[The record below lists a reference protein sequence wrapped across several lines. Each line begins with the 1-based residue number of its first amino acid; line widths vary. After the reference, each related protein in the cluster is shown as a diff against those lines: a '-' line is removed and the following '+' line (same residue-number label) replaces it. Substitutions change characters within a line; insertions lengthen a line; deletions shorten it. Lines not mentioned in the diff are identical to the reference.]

1 MEPNGPQTASSN
13 RQLKPLPRRRQSVR
27 QRVHSPAYASLNG
40 TSDDMVLDLSEVLD
54 ISEQGAAIQ
63 TSSTWSVNRVVS
75 LCLDLSETETYLQ
88 TSGQI
93 VWADRKGRI
102 GVRFREMPGDSR
114 RKLQEWLFLNA
125 MVGAANYVARHG
137 EPKSNIDRWNAP
149 PQPPFSPP
157 PMVEETRADYT
168 STLAALAA
176 VQREVEAHGAN
187 LTGALQL
194 LAARCCTFTR
204 ANGAAIALLE
214 NGEMLCRASSGD
226 APPVGATLEIG
237 SGFSGYCAR
246 TGFLQRCDDTEM
258 DPRVDRESCRILGV
272 RSIIAVPIRMGNS
285 VVGLL
290 EVFSSKPRAFNER
303 DGTILQRLAD
313 TVLAANNRATR
324 SRLASAAPQPRV
336 TPPKR
341 ASQNSIQNSITL
353 GPPPN
358 GPMKSYPFSS
368 ALEEMDEGPGF
379 GFPQRHLVL
388 LLVAASSIVM
398 VLGYL
403 LAPWVA
409 ERFHPRK
416 ENTVEAARP
425 PVVAAAAPST
435 SASGRPRDLSE
446 VRKRAELGD
455 PYEQVALATR
465 YATGEDVPQDYST
478 ALRWFLKAAEQ
489 GHVGAQDT
497 LGAYY
502 YLGRGATKDI
512 TRAYFWSVLAR
523 AAGKSASKD
532 RVAFMSSQLTRAQA
546 QAIQREANSFLKQH
560 PPLMSSD
567 SSY

>member
-1 MEPNGPQTASSN
+1 MEPIGPQSASST
-13 RQLKPLPRRRQSVR
+13 RQLKPLPRNRRESVR

-54 ISEQGAAIQ
+54 ISEHGAAIQ
-63 TSSTWSVNRVVS
+63 TSSTWSVNRVVN

-93 VWADRKGRI
+93 VWSDRKGRI
-102 GVRFREMPGDSR
+102 GVRFREMPADAR

-125 MVGAANYVARHG
+125 MVGVANYVARHG
-137 EPKSNIDRWNAP
+137 QPKTDIDRWNAP
-149 PQPPFSPP
+149 PQPRLSPVV
-157 PMVEETRADYT
+157 VEDTRADYT

-194 LAARCCTFTR
+194 IAERCCTFTR

-214 NGEMLCRASSGD
+214 NGEMPCRASSGD

-258 DPRVDRESCRILGV
+258 DPRVDRESCRILGI

-324 SRLASAAPQPRV
+324 TRLAPAVPQPRV
-336 TPPKR
+336 APPKR
-341 ASQNSIQNSITL
+341 NPTNSITF
-353 GPPPN
+353 GPPSGEPL
-358 GPMKSYPFSS
+358 KSYPFSS
-368 ALEEMDEGPGF
+368 VLAEAEERQGLP
-379 GFPQRHLVL
+379 FPQRHLVL
-388 LLVAASSIVM
+388 LLVAASSIVI

-425 PVVAAAAPST
+425 PVVAAAAPSPT
-435 SASGRPRDLSE
+435 ASGRPLISRSAQAARTWAILMNRYPSPR
-446 VRKRAELGD
+446 VTPRAKT
-455 PYEQVALATR
+455 YR
-465 YATGEDVPQDYST
+465 
-478 ALRWFLKAAEQ
+478 R
-489 GHVGAQDT
+489 
-497 LGAYY
+497 
-502 YLGRGATKDI
+502 I
-512 TRAYFWSVLAR
+512 TRPR
-523 AAGKSASKD
+523 CAG
-532 RVAFMSSQLTRAQA
+532 F
-546 QAIQREANSFLKQH
+546 
-560 PPLMSSD
+560 
-567 SSY
+567 

>member
-1 MEPNGPQTASSN
+1 MEPIGPQTASSN
-13 RQLKPLPRRRQSVR
+13 RHLKPVPRNRRQSVR

-40 TSDDMVLDLSEVLD
+40 TTDDMVLDLSEILD
-54 ISEQGAAIQ
+54 ISERGAAIQ
-63 TSSTWSVNRVVS
+63 TSSTWNVNRVVN
-75 LCLDLSETETYLQ
+75 LCLDLSETQTYLQ
-88 TSGQI
+88 TSGRI
-93 VWADRKGRI
+93 IWADRKGRI
-102 GVRFREMPGDSR
+102 GVRFSDMAPDSR

-137 EPKSNIDRWNAP
+137 EPHGEIDRWNAP
-149 PQPPFSPP
+149 GPKRAPVL
-157 PMVEETRADYT
+157 VEDTRADYT

-176 VQREVEAHGAN
+176 VQREVEAHGTN

-194 LAARCCTFTR
+194 IAERCCTFTR
-204 ANGAAIALLE
+204 ANGAAIALLD
-214 NGEMLCRASSGD
+214 NGEMVCRASSGD

-246 TGFLQRCDDTEM
+246 TGFLQRCDDTET
-258 DPRVDRESCRILGV
+258 DPRVDRESCRLLGI
-272 RSIIAVPIRMGNS
+272 RSIIAVPIRLGDK
-285 VVGLL
+285 VIGLV
-290 EVFSSKPRAFNER
+290 EVFSSKARAFNER

-324 SRLASAAPQPRV
+324 VRMAPVVPQPPRAI
-336 TPPKR
+336 PPKLTP
-341 ASQNSIQNSITL
+341 ANSITF
-353 GPPPN
+353 GPPSS
-358 GPMKSYPFSS
+358 GMAKSYPFSS
-368 ALEEMDEGPGF
+368 ALEEAETEPRGF
-379 GFPQRHLVL
+379 RIPQRHFVL
-388 LLVAASSIVM
+388 LLVAASSIVI

-409 ERFHPRK
+409 ERFHPVK
-416 ENTVEAARP
+416 PTTVEAAHP
-425 PVVAAAAPST
+425 PVVATAPPSPPDL
-435 SASGRPRDLSE
+435 GRPLNLSD

-465 YATGEDVPQDYST
+465 YATGEDVPQDYSA

-502 YLGRGATKDI
+502 YLGRGAQKNL
-512 TRAYFWSVLAR
+512 TRSYFWSVLAR

-546 QAIQREANSFLKQH
+546 VAIQREANTFLKQH
-560 PPLMSSD
+560 PPLMNSE

>member
-1 MEPNGPQTASSN
+1 MEPIGPQTASSN
-13 RQLKPLPRRRQSVR
+13 RHLKPLPRRRQSVR

-63 TSSTWSVNRVVS
+63 TSSTWSVNRVVN

-93 VWADRKGRI
+93 IWADRKGRI
-102 GVRFREMPGDSR
+102 GVRFREMAADSR

-137 EPKSNIDRWNAP
+137 EPKSDIDRWNAP
-149 PQPPFSPP
+149 PPPRPP
-157 PMVEETRADYT
+157 TVVVEDTRADYT

-194 LAARCCTFTR
+194 IAERCCTFTR

-214 NGEMLCRASSGD
+214 KGEMLCRASSGD

-258 DPRVDRESCRILGV
+258 DPRVDRESCRMLGV
-272 RSIIAVPIRMGNS
+272 RSIIAVPIRMGNT

-324 SRLASAAPQPRV
+324 IRLAPAAPQPRV

-341 ASQNSIQNSITL
+341 TPQNSITL
-353 GPPPN
+353 GPPLN

-368 ALEEMDEGPGF
+368 ALEEAEEGPGF
-379 GFPQRHLVL
+379 RFPQRHLVL

-416 ENTVEAARP
+416 ENSVEAVRP
-425 PVVAAAAPST
+425 PVVAAAASSST
-435 SASGRPRDLSE
+435 GSGRPLDLSE
-446 VRKRAELGD
+446 VRKRADLGD

-465 YATGEDVPQDYST
+465 YATGEDVPQDYSA

-502 YLGRGATKDI
+502 YLGRGAPKDI

>member
-1 MEPNGPQTASSN
+1 MESLGPQSASSN
-13 RQLKPLPRRRQSVR
+13 RQLEPLSRRRQSVR

-54 ISEQGAAIQ
+54 ISERGAAIQ
-63 TSSTWSVNRVVS
+63 TSSTWSVNRVVT

-102 GVRFREMPGDSR
+102 GVRFREMPPDSR

-137 EPKSNIDRWNAP
+137 EPHTDIDRWNAP
-149 PQPPFSPP
+149 PQPRPP
-157 PMVEETRADYT
+157 TVVVEDTRADYT

-194 LAARCCTFTR
+194 IAERCCTFTR
-204 ANGAAIALLE
+204 ANGAAIALSE
-214 NGEMLCRASSGD
+214 NGAMLCRASSGD
-226 APPVGATLEIG
+226 APPVGATLEVG

-258 DPRVDRESCRILGV
+258 DPRVDRESCRMLGI
-272 RSIIAVPIRMGNS
+272 RSIIAVPIRMGSS
-285 VVGLL
+285 VIGLL

-324 SRLASAAPQPRV
+324 ARLAPVAPPRAI
-336 TPPKR
+336 PLKR
-341 ASQNSIQNSITL
+341 TL
-353 GPPPN
+353 PSPVSSEPPP
-358 GPMKSYPFSS
+358 GSPSQSYPFSS
-368 ALEEMDEGPGF
+368 ALAEAEAEPEPGLR
-379 GFPQRHLVL
+379 FPQRHLVL
-388 LLVAASSIVM
+388 LVVAASSIVT

-409 ERFHPRK
+409 ERFHPAK
-416 ENTVEAARP
+416 PNIVEAARQP
-425 PVVAAAAPST
+425 VAATVPTTTGPTKPLNLA
-435 SASGRPRDLSE
+435 D

-502 YLGRGATKDI
+502 YLGRGAPKDI

-560 PPLMSSD
+560 PPLMNTESA
-567 SSY
+567 Y

>member
-1 MEPNGPQTASSN
+1 MEPIGPQTASSN
-13 RQLKPLPRRRQSVR
+13 RQLKPLPRNRRQTVR

-40 TSDDMVLDLSEVLD
+40 TSDDMVLDLSEILD
-54 ISEQGAAIQ
+54 ISERGAAIQ
-63 TSSTWSVNRVVS
+63 TSSTWNVNRVVN
-75 LCLDLSETETYLQ
+75 LCLDLSETGTYLQ
-88 TSGQI
+88 TSGRI
-93 VWADRKGRI
+93 IWADRKGRI
-102 GVRFREMPGDSR
+102 GVRFSEMEPESR

-137 EPKSNIDRWNAP
+137 ESYADIDRWNAP
-149 PQPPFSPP
+149 AKRTPVL
-157 PMVEETRADYT
+157 VEENRADYT

-176 VQREVEAHGAN
+176 VQREVEAHGTN

-194 LAARCCTFTR
+194 IAERCCTFTR
-204 ANGAAIALLE
+204 ANGAAIALLD
-214 NGEMLCRASSGD
+214 NNEMVCRASSGD
-226 APPVGATLEIG
+226 APPVGATLDIG

-246 TGFLQRCDDTEM
+246 TGFLQRCDDTET
-258 DPRVDRESCRILGV
+258 DPRVDRDSCRMLGI
-272 RSIIAVPIRMGNS
+272 RSITAVPIRMGDR
-285 VVGLL
+285 VTGLL
-290 EVFSSKPRAFNER
+290 EVFSSKARAFNER

-324 SRLASAAPQPRV
+324 VRMAPVPPPRV
-336 TPPKR
+336 VGPPKR
-341 ASQNSIQNSITL
+341 NPPNSIMF
-353 GPPPN
+353 GPPSS
-358 GPMKSYPFSS
+358 GPSSSFPFAS
-368 ALEEMDEGPGF
+368 ALQEAQAEPRGF
-379 GFPQRHLVL
+379 RIPQRHLVL
-388 LLVAASSIVM
+388 LLVAACSIVI

-403 LAPWVA
+403 LAPWVG
-409 ERFHPRK
+409 ERLHPSK
-416 ENTVEAARP
+416 PATVEAARP
-425 PVVAAAAPST
+425 PAAVTAPPSPPDL
-435 SASGRPRDLSE
+435 GQPLNLSE

-465 YATGEDVPQDYST
+465 YATGEDVPQDYSM

-502 YLGRGATKDI
+502 YLGRGAQKNI

-546 QAIQREANSFLKQH
+546 MAIQREANTFLKQH
-560 PPLMSSD
+560 PPLMNSE

>member
-1 MEPNGPQTASSN
+1 MEPTGPQTASSN

-63 TSSTWSVNRVVS
+63 TSSTWSANRVVN

-93 VWADRKGRI
+93 IWADRKGRI
-102 GVRFREMPGDSR
+102 GVRFREMPADSR

-137 EPKSNIDRWNAP
+137 EPKSNIDRWNAA
-149 PQPPFSPP
+149 PQPRPSAAV
-157 PMVEETRADYT
+157 VEDTRADYT

-194 LAARCCTFTR
+194 IAERCCTFTR

-214 NGEMLCRASSGD
+214 NGAMLCRASSGD

-258 DPRVDRESCRILGV
+258 DPRVDRESCRMLGV

-324 SRLASAAPQPRV
+324 ARLASAAPQPRV

-341 ASQNSIQNSITL
+341 TSQNSITL
-353 GPPPN
+353 PPPSN
-358 GPMKSYPFSS
+358 EPMKSYPFSS
-368 ALEEMDEGPGF
+368 ALEEPEEGPGF
-379 GFPQRHLVL
+379 RFPQRHLVL

-409 ERFHPRK
+409 ERFHPRR

-425 PVVAAAAPST
+425 PVVTAAAPSPST
-435 SASGRPRDLSE
+435 SGRPLNLSE

-455 PYEQVALATR
+455 PYEQVSLATR
-465 YATGEDVPQDYST
+465 YATGEDVPQDYSA

-502 YLGRGATKDI
+502 YLGRGAPKDI

>member
-1 MEPNGPQTASSN
+1 MEPIGPQTASSN
-13 RQLKPLPRRRQSVR
+13 RQLKPLPRNRRQTVR

-40 TSDDMVLDLSEVLD
+40 TSDDMVLDLSEILD
-54 ISEQGAAIQ
+54 ISERGAAIQ
-63 TSSTWSVNRVVS
+63 TSSTWNVNRVVN
-75 LCLDLSETETYLQ
+75 LCLDLSETGTYLQ
-88 TSGQI
+88 TSGRI
-93 VWADRKGRI
+93 IWADRKGRI
-102 GVRFREMPGDSR
+102 GVRFSEMEPESR

-137 EPKSNIDRWNAP
+137 ESYADIDRWNAP
-149 PQPPFSPP
+149 AKRTPVL
-157 PMVEETRADYT
+157 VEENRADYT

-176 VQREVEAHGAN
+176 VQREVEAHGTN

-194 LAARCCTFTR
+194 IAERCCTFTR
-204 ANGAAIALLE
+204 ANGAAIALLD
-214 NGEMLCRASSGD
+214 NNEMVCRASSGD
-226 APPVGATLEIG
+226 APPVGATLDIG

-246 TGFLQRCDDTEM
+246 TGFLQRCDDTET
-258 DPRVDRESCRILGV
+258 DPRVDRDSCRMLGI
-272 RSIIAVPIRMGNS
+272 RSITAVPIRMGDR
-285 VVGLL
+285 VIGLL
-290 EVFSSKPRAFNER
+290 EVFSSKARAFNER

-324 SRLASAAPQPRV
+324 VRMAPVPPPRV
-336 TPPKR
+336 VGPPKR
-341 ASQNSIQNSITL
+341 NPPNSIMF
-353 GPPPN
+353 GPPSS
-358 GPMKSYPFSS
+358 GPSSSFPFAS
-368 ALEEMDEGPGF
+368 ALQEAQAEPRGF
-379 GFPQRHLVL
+379 RIPQRHLVL
-388 LLVAASSIVM
+388 LLVAACSIVI

-403 LAPWVA
+403 LAPWVG
-409 ERFHPRK
+409 ERLHPSK
-416 ENTVEAARP
+416 PATVEAARP
-425 PVVAAAAPST
+425 PAAVTAPPSPPDL
-435 SASGRPRDLSE
+435 GQPLNLSE

-465 YATGEDVPQDYST
+465 YATGEDVPQDYSM

-502 YLGRGATKDI
+502 YLGRGAQKNI

-546 QAIQREANSFLKQH
+546 MAIQREANTFLKQH
-560 PPLMSSD
+560 PPLMNSE